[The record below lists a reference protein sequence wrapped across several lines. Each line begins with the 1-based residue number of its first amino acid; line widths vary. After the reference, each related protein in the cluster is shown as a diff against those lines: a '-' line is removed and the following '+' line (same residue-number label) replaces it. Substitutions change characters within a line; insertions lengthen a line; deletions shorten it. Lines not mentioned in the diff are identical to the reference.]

1 MMSFNTT
8 TVSSLH
14 RPLLARRSVYV
25 APPHILDLDFRDICL
40 YILYCICFT
49 CTRLA
54 GYRL

>member
-8 TVSSLH
+8 TISLH
-14 RPLLARRSVYV
+14 RPLLARRSVFV
-25 APPHILDLDFRDICL
+25 APSHILDLDFRDIRL

-54 GYRL
+54 DYRL